1 MMQIT
6 LYVEMFQECKLKK
19 NNLKAAL
26 HLLNQTLR
34 YLKLKRTQDYGKFI
48 SRQKLT
54 FSTRVL
60 QDSNLFKAS

>member
-1 MMQIT
+1 M

-26 HLLNQTLR
+26 KLLNQTLR
-34 YLKLKRTQDYGKFI
+34 YLKLKRTQDHGKFT
-48 SRQKLT
+48 SRQKST

-60 QDSNLFKAS
+60 QDSSPCKAS